1 MNMFLILI
9 LVSLMQGVNSD
20 LEQVYRWIY
29 QGDRAEAKVWLEESV
44 NQSDRADVSH
54 VELLMTIYHQDMNFG
69 AVSSLYRMFEQETES
84 SSEKSFLVGNAL
96 LMQGQR
102 SRGMDL
108 LQLSRSLDEKSIRSR
123 LVLYR
128 QYTDERNFEIALEI
142 AEELANIQPDNSYFR
157 VQLARSAFE
166 TRDPERSID
175 ILKDVVVSDSRYVLA
190 HKELIRI
197 LISEGRNAEARERI
211 NEAKELFKQDFRIRN
226 LSGRLY
232 YRANRFAQAAREW
245 EMVIELGQQTLQ
257 THINIGLC
265 YYQLNNGNKALEHF
279 EHVLE
284 QEPEELTSLMYAAV
298 LYREKNDLV
307 RASELLNVLYDAQ
320 LSEFFI
326 DTLIQRAV
334 LNEAKDQARLSEQ
347 DYQLALK
354 LDSSKKVLHYY
365 LGFLY
370 DAKLS
375 DRERAKYHYSRF
387 VESGNGDPGLVAYA
401 NSRLRVIREEIFFRG
416 E

>member
-1 MNMFLILI
+1 
-9 LVSLMQGVNSD
+9 MQGVNSD

-29 QGDRAEAKVWLEESV
+29 QGDRAEARVWLEESV
-44 NQSDRADVSH
+44 SQPDGVDASH
-54 VELLMTIYHQDMNFG
+54 VELLMTLNHQDMNYG
-69 AVSSLYRMFEQETES
+69 AVTSLYGRFEKETES

-102 SRGMDL
+102 SKGIDL
-108 LQLSRSLDEKSIRSR
+108 LQLSRSIDENSTRPRI
-123 LVLYR
+123 VLYR

-142 AEELANIQPDNSYFR
+142 AEELASIQPDNSFFR

-166 TRDPERSID
+166 TRDTERAIH
-175 ILKDVVVSDSRYVLA
+175 ILKDVVASDSMYVLA
-190 HKELIRI
+190 HKELIRN
-197 LISEGRNAEARERI
+197 LMSEDRKLEARERI
-211 NEAKELFKQDFRIRN
+211 DAAKVLFEQDFRIRN
-226 LSGRLY
+226 LSARLY
-232 YRANRFAQAAREW
+232 YRTNNFAQAAREW
-245 EMVIELGQQTLQ
+245 EMVIYMGQQTLQ
-257 THINIGLC
+257 THINLGLC
-265 YYQLNNGNKALEHF
+265 YYQLNSGSKALQHF

-298 LYREKNDLV
+298 LYREKNDLT

-334 LNEAKDQARLSEQ
+334 VNEAKDQARLSEK
-347 DYQLALK
+347 DYLLALK
-354 LDSSKKVLHYY
+354 LDSSKDVLHYY

-370 DAKLS
+370 DSKLS
-375 DRERAKYHYSRF
+375 DREQAKYHYSRF
-387 VESGNGDPGLVAYA
+387 VESKNGDPGLVAYA
-401 NSRLRVIREEIFFRG
+401 NSRIRVIREEIFFRG